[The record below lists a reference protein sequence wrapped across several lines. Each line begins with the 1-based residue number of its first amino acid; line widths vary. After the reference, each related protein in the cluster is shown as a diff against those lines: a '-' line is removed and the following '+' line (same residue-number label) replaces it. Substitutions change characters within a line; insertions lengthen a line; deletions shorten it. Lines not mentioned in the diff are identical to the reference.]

1 MMRGTTAG
9 QRCRPFGGPDAMKPA
24 PAIDWDAIT
33 EEAVSLLADYLRVD
47 TVNPPGNETRAC
59 EWLGAILEA
68 ERIPFETYALDPARA
83 SLVATLPGSGRRGRS
98 LILLNH
104 TDVVPAEEAYW
115 SEEPL
120 SGAVRDGYVWGRGA
134 VDMKGMAII
143 ELMVV
148 LLHRRLGLPLERD
161 LTFMAVADEECGS
174 TFGTEFLDER
184 HPAVL
189 DCAFVINEGG
199 TGACEVF
206 GVRRPVFHVGVAEKG
221 PLWLRLRTT
230 GTPGHGA
237 VPHDDNA
244 LDRLV
249 RALERVRHW
258 ERPLHAAPEVVT
270 YFEALHRAGI
280 LREAPT
286 PEYLEGLAQEHAR
299 VHSLQTNSISLTSLQ
314 AGVKHNVIPAAA
326 EATLD
331 VRLMSGYDPQQFIDE
346 LRRQIDDPRIVIEE
360 VFTSSTPASSTD
372 TELYRAIE
380 SAVRHHVE
388 EAAVV
393 PSVSTGFTDSRV
405 FRRRGIPAYGFVPM
419 LLEPE
424 DASRIHGHD
433 ERVSIESLRLAIQVL
448 FSTVREVCG

>member
-1 MMRGTTAG
+1 
-9 QRCRPFGGPDAMKPA
+9 MKPV
-24 PAIDWDAIT
+24 PAIDWDAVT
-33 EEAVSLLADYLRVD
+33 EEAVDLLCQYLRID
-47 TVNPPGNETRAC
+47 TVNPPGNETLAC
-59 EWLGAILEA
+59 EWLGGILEA
-68 ERIPFETYALDPARA
+68 AGIPYQTYARDPARA
-83 SLVATLPGSGRRGRS
+83 SLVATLPASGERGRG

-104 TDVVPAEEAYW
+104 TDVVPAEDAYW

-148 LLHRRLGLPLERD
+148 LLHRRLGLPLSRD

-174 TFGTEFLDER
+174 TYGTEFLDEQ

-189 DCAFVINEGG
+189 DCDFVINEGG

-258 ERPLHAAPEVVT
+258 ERPLHVAPEVST
-270 YFEALHRAGI
+270 YFGALHRAG
-280 LREAPT
+280 LLAEAPS
-286 PEYLEGLAQEHAR
+286 GAFLARLASEHPR
-299 VHSLQTNSISLTSLQ
+299 VHSLQTNSISLTSLHG
-314 AGVKHNVIPAAA
+314 GVKHNVIPAAA

-331 VRLMSGYDPQQFIDE
+331 VRLMSGYDPVRFIEE
-346 LRRQIDDPRIVIEE
+346 LRAQIDDPRIAIET
-360 VFTSSTPASSTD
+360 VFSSSTPASPTN

-380 SAVRHHVE
+380 TSVRHHVE
-388 EAAVV
+388 DAAVV
-393 PSVSTGFTDSRV
+393 PSVSTGFTDLRV
-405 FRRRGIPAYGFVPM
+405 FRRRGIPAYGFVPL

-424 DASRIHGHD
+424 DASRIHGND
-433 ERVSIESLRLAIQVL
+433 ERVSIEALRLAIQVL
-448 FSTVREVCG
+448 FSTVREVCS

>member
-1 MMRGTTAG
+1 
-9 QRCRPFGGPDAMKPA
+9 MKPA
-24 PAIDWDAIT
+24 PAIDWNAIT
-33 EEAVSLLADYLRVD
+33 DEAVSLLSDYLRVD
-47 TVNPPGNETRAC
+47 TVNPPGNETLAC
-59 EWLGAILEA
+59 NWLGAILEA
-68 ERIPFETYALDPARA
+68 EQIPYQTYALDPARA
-83 SLVATLPGSGRRGRS
+83 SLVATLPGTGRRGRS

-104 TDVVPAEEAYW
+104 TDVVPAEDAYW

-134 VDMKGMAII
+134 VDMKGMAIT
-143 ELMVV
+143 ELMVF
-148 LLHRRLGLPLERD
+148 LLHRRLRLPLERD
-161 LTFMAVADEECGS
+161 LTLMAVADEECGS

-184 HPAVL
+184 HPSVL
-189 DCAFVINEGG
+189 DCEFVINEGG

-221 PLWLRLRTT
+221 PLWLRLKTT

-249 RALERVRHW
+249 RALERVRTW
-258 ERPLHAAPEVVT
+258 ERPLHAATEVLT
-270 YFEALHRAGI
+270 YFGALHRAGV
-280 LREAPT
+280 LANAPT
-286 PEYLEGLAQEHAR
+286 PAFLERLAREHPR
-299 VHSLQTNSISLTSLQ
+299 VHSLQTNSISLTSLN
-314 AGVKHNVIPAAA
+314 AGVKHNVIPASA

-331 VRLMSGYDPQQFIDE
+331 VRLISGYDPQQFIEE
-346 LRRQIDDPRIVIEE
+346 LRAQIDDPRIVIEA
-360 VFTSSTPASSTD
+360 VFSSSTPASPTN

-380 SAVRHHVE
+380 TAVRHHVE
-388 EAAVV
+388 DAAVV
-393 PSVSTGFTDSRV
+393 PSVSTGFTDLRV

-424 DASRIHGHD
+424 DASRIHGND
-433 ERVSIESLRLAIQVL
+433 ERVSIESLGLAIQVL